1 MPDTTTRTTPRDAA
15 LSALEALAQ
24 AGLAPEPARLA
35 VLYAYFVGGDP
46 LLRARLDAARAAAGG
61 LSGPLL
67 DELHA
72 VFLAGRPSPDAA
84 PRLEAAT
91 AELLELTGRAG
102 GQVASFERLL
112 GDATGRL
119 GGLDEP
125 DLRDF
130 AAGLLALTR
139 HLAVQTAQ
147 VSLRLGETE
156 LRLAELRRELGESNR
171 AALTDPLTGLGN
183 RRAFERDLAELLRDR
198 RKAVRP
204 PALILLD
211 VDHFKGVNDTWGHQ
225 VGDAVLR
232 AVAARLRETLRTD
245 DRPARYGGEEFAV
258 LLPETP
264 GEAALRVCERVRGAM
279 AARDFVL
286 RSSGERIGLVTLS
299 GGVAVLAEGETA
311 EAFVARA
318 DAALYAAKSA
328 GRNRAVLAAEAG

>member
-1 MPDTTTRTTPRDAA
+1 MPDIASCPTPRDAA
-15 LSALEALAQ
+15 LAALDALA
-24 AGLAPEPARLA
+24 ASGLAPEPARLA
-35 VLYAYFVGGDP
+35 VLYAYFGGGDP
-46 LLRARLDAARAAAGG
+46 ALRARLDAARAAVGA
-61 LSGPLL
+61 LSAALL

-72 VFLAGRPSPDAA
+72 VFIAGRPPPDAT

-125 DLRDF
+125 ELRDF

-139 HLAVQTAQ
+139 HLAVQTAE

-156 LRLAELRRELGESNR
+156 LRLAELRRELGESHR
-171 AALTDPLTGLGN
+171 AALTDALTGLGN
-183 RRAFERDLAELLRDR
+183 RRAFERDLADLLRDR
-198 RKAVRP
+198 RRTARP
-204 PALILLD
+204 LALVMLD
-211 VDHFKGVNDTWGHQ
+211 VDHFKQVNDSWGHQ

-232 AVAARLRETLRTD
+232 AVAARLREALRAD

-258 LLPETP
+258 LLPDTT

-279 AARDFVL
+279 ASRDFVL
-286 RSSGERIGLVTLS
+286 RSSGERIGVVTLS

-311 EAFVARA
+311 DAFVARA
-318 DAALYAAKSA
+318 DAALYAAKGA
-328 GRNRAVLAAEAG
+328 GRNRSMLAPAVD

>member
-1 MPDTTTRTTPRDAA
+1 MPDTTIRSNPRDAVLAA
-15 LSALEALAQ
+15 LDALAR

-35 VLYAYFVGGDP
+35 VLYAYFSGGDP
-46 LLRARLDAARAAAGG
+46 LLRSRLDAAWAGG
-61 LSGPLL
+61 GTPSAALL

-72 VFLAGRPSPDAA
+72 VFVAGRPAKDPG
-84 PRLEAAT
+84 PRLEAA
-91 AELLELTGRAG
+91 AADLLELTGRAG

-119 GGLDEP
+119 GALDEP

-156 LRLAELRRELGESNR
+156 MRLAELRRELGETHR
-171 AALTDPLTGLGN
+171 AALTDALTGLGN
-183 RRAFERDLAELLRDR
+183 RRAFERDLADLLRDR
-198 RKAVRP
+198 RRSARP
-204 PALILLD
+204 LALVLLD
-211 VDHFKGVNDTWGHQ
+211 VDHFKQVNDTWGHQ

-232 AVAARLRETLRTD
+232 AVAARLRDALRAE

-258 LLPETP
+258 LLPDMTA
-264 GEAALRVCERVRGAM
+264 EAALRVCERVRCAM
-279 AARDFVL
+279 ADRAFVL
-286 RSSGERIGLVTLS
+286 RSSGERIGTVTVS
-299 GGVAVLAEGETA
+299 GGVAVLIEGETA

-318 DAALYAAKSA
+318 DGALYAAKTA
-328 GRNRAVLAAEAG
+328 GRNRTMLAPVAG